1 MESEDTL
8 SQTCRALPSST
19 ARLAELVTSAPDL
32 SLAAHNSDWTLRHV
46 TLHVATTARYFAE
59 MVDLGR
65 PAKGGLAELHEDI
78 ERRVADIT
86 EGDPV
91 KVGALLQDGV
101 EEFVETCAERPAT
114 HPVDFAGC
122 PIDLAALAGL
132 MLSEVVLHGYDV
144 AFALGQP
151 WPIDPGDANLSLA
164 GLAPVLSLIVD
175 PDRTRGLSAGYG
187 IELRNGPALTVRFT
201 DGVYGLEAAGAAP
214 VDVTISADPV
224 AFLMVGTGRLSRYEA
239 VALGLLSAG
248 GSRPEL
254 ALGFPDLF
262 LKA

>member
-1 MESEDTL
+1 MNPDDTL
-8 SQTCRALPSST
+8 NLACRALASST
-19 ARLAELVTSAPDL
+19 ARLAEVVGSAPDL
-32 SLAAHNSDWTLRHV
+32 SVSARASDWTLRHV

-59 MVDLGR
+59 MVELDR
-65 PAKGGLAELHEDI
+65 PAEGGLGGLHEDI

-86 EGDPV
+86 EADPV
-91 KVGALLQDGV
+91 KLGALLQDGV
-101 EEFVETCAERPAT
+101 EEFVEACAERPAA
-114 HPVDFAGC
+114 HPIDFAGC

-151 WPIDPGDANLSLA
+151 WPIDPADACLSLG

-175 PDRTRGLSAGYG
+175 PDATKGLSAGYG
-187 IELRNGPALTVRFT
+187 LELRGGPALTVRFT
-201 DGVYGLEAAGAAP
+201 DGVYGLEAPGAP
-214 VDVTISADPV
+214 VDVTISAESV

-239 VALGLLSAG
+239 VALGLLGASG
-248 GSRPEL
+248 RRPEL

>member
-1 MESEDTL
+1 METEDTL
-8 SQTCRALPSST
+8 SQVCRALPSST
-19 ARLAELVTSAPDL
+19 ARFAEIVASAPDL
-32 SLAAHNSDWTLRHV
+32 SVAARHSDWTLRHV

-65 PAKGGLAELHEDI
+65 TAEGGLAGLHEDI
-78 ERRVADIT
+78 EGRVADMT

-91 KVGALLQDGV
+91 KLGALLQDGV
-101 EEFVETCAERPAT
+101 EEFVETCSERPAT

-132 MLSEVVLHGYDV
+132 LLSEVVLHGYDV
-144 AFALGQP
+144 AFALGSP
-151 WPIDPGDANLSLA
+151 WPIDPGAANLSLA

-248 GSRPEL
+248 GRHPQL

>member
-1 MESEDTL
+1 MEAEDTL
-8 SQTCRALPSST
+8 SQACRALPSST
-19 ARLAELVTSAPDL
+19 ASLAELVTSAPDL
-32 SLAAHNSDWTLRHV
+32 SLAARNSDWTLRHV
-46 TLHVATTARYFAE
+46 ALHVATTARYFAE
-59 MVDLGR
+59 MVEPGR
-65 PAKGGLAELHEDI
+65 PACGLGELHDDI
-78 ERRVADIT
+78 ERRVADIP

-101 EEFVETCAERPAT
+101 EEFLERCAERPAT

-144 AFALGQP
+144 AFALGAP
-151 WPIDPGDANLSLA
+151 WPIDPGDASLSLA
-164 GLAPVLSLIVD
+164 GLVPVLSLIVD
-175 PDRTRGLSAGYG
+175 PERTRGLSAGYG
-187 IELRNGPALTVRFT
+187 VELRNGPALTIRFT
-201 DGVYGLEAAGAAP
+201 DGVYGLEASGTAP

-224 AFLMVGTGRLSRYEA
+224 GFLMVGTGRLSRYEA

-248 GSRPEL
+248 GRRPEL

-262 LKA
+262 LNA